1 MNTSGIYPSE
11 YNVLVKPRPVEEKT
25 AGGLFLPDIKKEKDE
40 FARMDGTLVA
50 VSPVAFSYAAFPEGT
65 TPQVG
70 ESVIFSKYQAT
81 EITGADGEKYWIMKD
96 TAIAAVRK

>member
-11 YNVLVKPRPVEEKT
+11 YNVLVKPRAIEEKT

-50 VSPVAFSYAAFPEGT
+50 VSPVAFSYATFPEGT
-65 TPQVG
+65 EPKVG
-70 ESVIFSKYQAT
+70 DSVIFSKYQAT
-81 EITGADGEKYWIMKD
+81 EITGSDGEKYWLMKD